1 MMSGSAPI
9 VGALKDAT
17 ICGSKVMCVASATGS
32 QIKSLA
38 GDVVLSKTCTSN
50 TMRTAIAQVIGV
62 IPATR
67 VTGIHTGETGISI
80 HPMQVRD

>member
-1 MMSGSAPI
+1 MMFGSAPI

-32 QIKSLA
+32 QTKSLA
-38 GDVVLSKTCTSN
+38 RDVVSWKTCTNSA
-50 TMRTAIAQVIGV
+50 MRTAIALVTGV

-67 VTGIHTGETGISI
+67 VTGIHTGKTGILI

>member
-1 MMSGSAPI
+1 MKCGSAPSVEI
-9 VGALKDAT
+9 LKDAT
-17 ICGSKVMCVASATGS
+17 ICGSRVTYVVTAMKWDR
-32 QIKSLA
+32 IA
-38 GDVVLSKTCTSN
+38 GDVRPSKRYQSKEMPTG
-50 TMRTAIAQVIGV
+50 IALDTGV